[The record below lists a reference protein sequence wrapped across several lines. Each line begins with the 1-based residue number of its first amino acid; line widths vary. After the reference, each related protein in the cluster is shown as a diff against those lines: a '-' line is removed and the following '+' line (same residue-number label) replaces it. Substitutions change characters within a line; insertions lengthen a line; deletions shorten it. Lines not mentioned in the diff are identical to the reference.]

1 MTIYV
6 ANKLLTKL
14 CCRTGC
20 LLSPFSKCLTTT
32 TVGLSVLRNTTRFS
46 SHFESNKKLGDL
58 ILLTSFIVIFR
69 CAGIS
74 SIYFVLSVSRSLGR
88 SASLRHTSLFIVIFL
103 YQAQIFFAR
112 QTMFLDQANKVS
124 LSGKQYFLSGKEC
137 FFLLSGKQCF

>member
-58 ILLTSFIVIFR
+58 ILLTFFIVIFR

-88 SASLRHTSLFIVIFL
+88 SASLRQKTSLFIVTFL
-103 YQAQIFFAR
+103 YQAKNFFAR

-124 LSGKQYFLSGKEC
+124 LSGKQYF
-137 FFLLSGKQCF
+137 